1 LRASGAS
8 EKYLI
13 ISHLKGLHF
22 ATVACYNADGVIYLA
37 EDYKQLRE
45 YTRLLVRCFSLEEDN
60 AQSCCD
66 ITLTQC
72 HALVEIGR
80 AGYVSLKGLAYIMG
94 LDKSTM
100 SRTVDNLVK
109 AGYVSRETDPN
120 NRCCV
125 MITLTDKGKAEFDEI
140 ESSMDDY
147 FKRLYDQLPP
157 ESGPKVLESLRLLL
171 KAIGT
176 LEE

>member
-1 LRASGAS
+1 M
-8 EKYLI
+8 
-13 ISHLKGLHF
+13 HF
-22 ATVACYNADGVIYLA
+22 ATVACYNANGVMYLA

-45 YTRLLVRCFSLEEDN
+45 YTRLLVRCFLLEEDN
-60 AQSCCD
+60 VQSSCD

-100 SRTVDNLVK
+100 SRTVDNLVN

-125 MITLTDKGKAEFDEI
+125 LITLTDKGKAEFSEI
-140 ESSMDDY
+140 ETSMDDY

-157 ESGPKVLESLRLLL
+157 ENGPGVLESLRLLL